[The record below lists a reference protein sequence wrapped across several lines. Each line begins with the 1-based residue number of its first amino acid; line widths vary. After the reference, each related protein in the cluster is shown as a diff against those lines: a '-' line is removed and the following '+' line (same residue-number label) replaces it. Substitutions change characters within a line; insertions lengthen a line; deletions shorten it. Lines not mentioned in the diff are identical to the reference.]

1 MTERGATPGSQAL
14 PREKRLAKRREFLRV
29 YEEGRKLFA
38 RYVVLFYAAN
48 DLPFSRLG
56 VTATRKIGKATVRNR
71 MKRWTREVYRREREA
86 LHLDG
91 RPADFVVNVKANATD
106 ATYRQYAADLTSVL
120 RRAAGEPL

>member
-1 MTERGATPGSQAL
+1 MTERGATPDSQAL

-48 DLPFSRLG
+48 ELPFSRLG
-56 VTATRKIGKATVRNR
+56 VTATRKIGKATIRNR
-71 MKRWTREVYRREREA
+71 MKRWTREVYRREREP
-86 LHLDG
+86 LHLDS
-91 RPADFVVNVKANATD
+91 RPVDFVVNVKPNAAD
-106 ATYRQYAADLTSVL
+106 ATYRQYADDLTRVL